1 LHNYAVSGAV
11 CSNSLTPRT
20 FLPQINFLFPSVLE
34 YEVPAFLADKAFL
47 GPSTNI
53 TGPLGIDD
61 DKTVYAIWIGTNDLG
76 NDAFLTDSQV
86 KGKQITDYINCV
98 YASLEKIYAAGGRWF
113 VLMNVIPLN
122 LAPQYALP
130 SNGGVPADKYF
141 KNKAEKNL
149 TEISYRMMEQVGLVN
164 EAFEYRTP
172 FEVKVGDRFKDANFA
187 RFDVH
192 NFVSLWATLL
202 CPRLSGQGVG
212 LIFNVVQR
220 DVQRSFVL
228 PERYCTAECHDLD
241 KSMCRHQWNCL
252 YREVKS
258 GFLSLV

>member
-1 LHNYAVSGAV
+1 
-11 CSNSLTPRT
+11 
-20 FLPQINFLFPSVLE
+20 LE
-34 YEVPAFLADKAFL
+34 YEVPAFLADKAFT

-53 TGPLGIDD
+53 TAPLDINDG
-61 DKTVYAIWIGTNDLG
+61 KTVYAIWIRTNDLG

-86 KGKQITDYINCV
+86 KGKQITDYIDCV

-130 SNGGVPADKYF
+130 SNGGVRVDKYF

-149 TEISYRMMEQVGLVN
+149 TEISYRMLEQVGLVN

-172 FEVKVGDRFKDANFA
+172 FEVKIGNRFKDANFA

-192 NFVSLWATLL
+192 SLVSLPISLHCKATLS
-202 CPRLSGQGVG
+202 R
-212 LIFNVVQR
+212 
-220 DVQRSFVL
+220 
-228 PERYCTAECHDLD
+228 
-241 KSMCRHQWNCL
+241 
-252 YREVKS
+252 
-258 GFLSLV
+258 

>member
-1 LHNYAVSGAV
+1 M
-11 CSNSLTPRT
+11 
-20 FLPQINFLFPSVLE
+20 E
-34 YEVPAFLADKAFL
+34 YEVPAFLADKAFT

-53 TGPLGIDD
+53 TAPLDINDG
-61 DKTVYAIWIGTNDLG
+61 KTVYAIWIRTNDLG

-86 KGKQITDYINCV
+86 KGKQITDYIDCV

-130 SNGGVPADKYF
+130 SNGGVRVDKYF

-149 TEISYRMMEQVGLVN
+149 TEISYRMLEQVGLVN

-172 FEVKVGDRFKDANFA
+172 FEVKIGNRFKDANFA

-192 NFVSLWATLL
+192 SLVSLPISLHCKATLS
-202 CPRLSGQGVG
+202 R
-212 LIFNVVQR
+212 
-220 DVQRSFVL
+220 
-228 PERYCTAECHDLD
+228 
-241 KSMCRHQWNCL
+241 
-252 YREVKS
+252 
-258 GFLSLV
+258 